1 MKKTWIGIAALAA
14 VALAVTVVVAGGA
27 MHHGR
32 GHGHGPGEG
41 LDWFVN
47 GALDDLQATD
57 AQRAKVLAVKDR
69 LAGQVHRMHGEHEVV
84 HAAFL
89 REWKEDKMDVAAL
102 HTLVDSR
109 LEELRSALHQT
120 VDGVAEI
127 HDTLTPD
134 QRQRLVAKVQEM
146 HGPR

>member
-1 MKKTWIGIAALAA
+1 MKKTWIAVVAFAA

-27 MHHGR
+27 LHHGR
-32 GHGHGPGEG
+32 GHGHGHGEG
-41 LDWFVN
+41 LDGFVH
-47 GALDDLQATD
+47 GALDDLQATE

-69 LAGQVHRMHGEHEVV
+69 LAGQVQRLHGEHEVV

-89 REWKEDKMDVAAL
+89 REWKEDRMDVAAL
-102 HTLVDSR
+102 HALVDSR

-146 HGPR
+146 HGSR

>member
-41 LDWFVN
+41 LEWCVN

-69 LAGQVHRMHGEHEVV
+69 RAGQVHRMHGEHEVV

-89 REWKEDKMDVAAL
+89 REWKQDKMDVAAL

>member
-1 MKKTWIGIAALAA
+1 MTKWMGIAGVAA

-27 MHHGR
+27 MHHGM
-32 GHGHGPGEG
+32 HGHGGGPEG

-69 LAGQVHRMHGEHEVV
+69 LAGQVHKLHGEHEVV

-89 REWKEDKMDVAAL
+89 REWGEDKMDTAAL
-102 HTLVDSR
+102 HALVDSR
-109 LEELRSALHQT
+109 LEELRGALHQT

-146 HGPR
+146 HGSR